1 MPKTED
7 FSGSSRQKNQGG
19 KKGKRAHLCEKHRKQ
34 AGGKGFILSKITSLK
49 FLLKK
54 FQKTVDSQDEV
65 CYNSCIIHI
74 SDWNG
79 IRFVLQ
85 TWSAVHLS
93 GGLCARPR
101 GSADIQAP
109 FRRMCVD
116 A

>member
-19 KKGKRAHLCEKHRKQ
+19 KKGGRAYLCGKHRKQ
-34 AGGKGFILSKITSLK
+34 AGEKGFVLLK

-101 GSADIQAP
+101 GSADIQTP